1 MFQAGP
7 LQKCSDKLFP
17 LTINATQYPLLHAT
31 GVISDSKRKLII
43 CGATSPKREDAIKVF
58 QFDMVNGEWQLLCIA
73 PQYRCGVTCMEG
85 FLIVIG
91 GYKCGEEE
99 SQDTITNQVS
109 SWILGDPVIPKKKEW
124 NSTKYPSMHE
134 KRFRPGVAYHD
145 KIVVVAGGTSK
156 GPLEGGFSSNDIHDS
171 VEVLKDGSKQ
181 WTLLKNCLPKPLFAA
196 SLSQI
201 GEYLYLASGF
211 NDEFI
216 SESNAWK
223 IKWQDIT
230 TGIQGWECLEA
241 PPPVS
246 DASLLE
252 RASHPILIGGFKDQ
266 EASSDIFMF
275 TDQDDWQ
282 RIGQLHHA
290 RGRPCVVAIN
300 AISFM
305 VVGGTTSLTA
315 EGWKKEEAYK
325 KQMELVYYKE
335 FPDGH

>member
-7 LQKCSDKLFP
+7 LQECSDKLFP
-17 LTINATQYPLLHAT
+17 LTINTTQYPILHAT
-31 GVISDSKRKLII
+31 GVIADNKRKLII
-43 CGATSPKREDAIKVF
+43 CGATSPKREDAMKVF
-58 QFDMVNGEWQLLCIA
+58 QFDMVSGEWQILCIA
-73 PQYRCGVTCMEG
+73 PQYRCGVTCIERS
-85 FLIVIG
+85 LIVIG
-91 GYKCGEEE
+91 GYKWGEKE

-124 NSTKYPSMHE
+124 NSTKYPSMHK
-134 KRFRPGVAYHD
+134 KRFRPGVACHD
-145 KIVVVAGGTSK
+145 NVVVVAGGTSK
-156 GPLEGGFSSNDIHDS
+156 GPLEGRFSSNDIHDS
-171 VEVLKDGSKQ
+171 VEVLKDKQ

-211 NDEFI
+211 NDEPMP
-216 SESNAWK
+216 ESNVWK
-223 IKWQDIT
+223 VKWQDIT
-230 TGIQGWECLEA
+230 TTEIRGWECLEA
-241 PPPVS
+241 PPVA

-252 RASHPILIGGFKDQ
+252 RVSHPILIGGFKDQ
-266 EASSDIFMF
+266 EASSDIYMY

-300 AISFM
+300 ATSFM
-305 VVGGTTSLTA
+305 VVGGTTRLKV
-315 EGWKKEEAYK
+315 EEWKKEESYK

-335 FPDGH
+335 FPDSH